1 MNRCSPSKTGR
12 LSQTDKTLDEIMG
25 LGRQSMYVISQLS
38 SQGIAPN
45 SFSHCLAGCDGGG
58 IVAFGTSVMAN
69 VVFTPLVKSAWH
81 YNVNLESISVIVQT
95 LTIDHS
101 VFALSDHQPGIII
114 DYGTTLVYITEEAYT
129 PVVDAVS
136 TTSNHNL
143 TSGL

>member
-1 MNRCSPSKTGR
+1 
-12 LSQTDKTLDEIMG
+12 
-25 LGRQSMYVISQLS
+25 
-38 SQGIAPN
+38 
-45 SFSHCLAGCDGGG
+45 
-58 IVAFGTSVMAN
+58 
-69 VVFTPLVKSAWH
+69 
-81 YNVNLESISVIVQT
+81 LESISVIVQT

>member
-69 VVFTPLVKSAWH
+69 VVFTPLVKSA
-81 YNVNLESISVIVQT
+81 
-95 LTIDHS
+95 
-101 VFALSDHQPGIII
+101 
-114 DYGTTLVYITEEAYT
+114 
-129 PVVDAVS
+129 
-136 TTSNHNL
+136 
-143 TSGL
+143 